1 MNLFSQFQQALRK
14 MVAERIRHAGQP
26 SQLQPARLV
35 VEPPRDRLH
44 GDMSTNFALSQA
56 RSAGL
61 EPKELAL
68 WLADIIRDHPQ
79 VTSVGVAGPGFV
91 NWQVDDDCWRTLLK
105 ESLQVG
111 TAFGDSTLGGGIS
124 VNLEFVSA
132 NPTGPLHVAH
142 ARGAVVGDALGRL
155 LKKAGYRVTR
165 EYYVNDT
172 GEQVDILARSAH
184 RRYLQALGLITEA
197 IPQGWYPGEYLC
209 EVGEAMA
216 QLYGR
221 RWLEAPES
229 EWLPVARKL
238 AIEHILA
245 GIRSDLGAL
254 GVRMDIYSHESAL
267 VESKLDGE
275 VIRILDRQGATYFG
289 TLEPPKGKL
298 ADDWEPKEQL
308 LFRSSLFGDDSDR
321 TLRRSDGCNT
331 YFVNDLAYHLDKY
344 QRGFTLQVNVWGA
357 DHAGYIKRMR
367 AGVKLLTRDQARL
380 EVLVCQLVHL
390 VQDGKPLK
398 MSKRAGQFVTL
409 RELVEQ
415 VGVGVVRF
423 IMLTRRCD
431 QGLTFDQ
438 AKATEQS
445 KDNPVFYV
453 QYAHARCCSV
463 LRHAVQLMADQRLA
477 YQGFKDG
484 AAEIF
489 PVGGAVPELT
499 CQMLAQGPLEY
510 ITDPGELQ
518 LLKVLADWPR
528 VVESAALAFEPH
540 RIAFYLCELA
550 SQFHGLWHQGQADTE
565 LRFLRPDAPE
575 LTWARLALV
584 KGVANVIASG
594 MEVIGIEPLEE
605 MR

>member
-14 MVAERIRHAGQP
+14 MVAEQMRDAGQP
-26 SQLQPARLV
+26 SQLQPDQLV
-35 VEPPRDRLH
+35 VAPPRDRLH

-56 RSAGL
+56 KSAGL
-61 EPKELAL
+61 EPQGLAL
-68 WLADIIRDHPQ
+68 WLADIIREHPQ
-79 VTSVGVAGPGFV
+79 VTCVGVAGPGFV
-91 NWQVDDDCWRTLLK
+91 NWQVDDDCWRALLK

-111 TAFGDSTLGGGIS
+111 TAFGDNTLGSGIS

-132 NPTGPLHVAH
+132 NPTGPLHIAN
-142 ARGAVVGDALGRL
+142 ARGAVVGDTLGRL
-155 LKKAGYRVTR
+155 LEKAGYRVTR
-165 EYYVNDT
+165 EYYVNDA

-184 RRYLQALGLITEA
+184 RRYLQALGQSTEA

-209 EVGEAMA
+209 EVGEVMA
-216 QLYGR
+216 QIHGR
-221 RWLEAPES
+221 GWLEAPES
-229 EWLPVARKL
+229 EWLPIARKL
-238 AIEHILA
+238 AIEHILS
-245 GIRSDLGAL
+245 GIRSDLEAL

-267 VESKLDGE
+267 VESKLDAKA
-275 VIRILDRQGATYFG
+275 ISILEQQGATYFG
-289 TLEPPKGKL
+289 TQEPPKGKL

-321 TLRRSDGCNT
+321 TLRKSDGCNT

-344 QRGFTLQVNVWGA
+344 QRGFALQVNVWGA
-357 DHAGYIKRMR
+357 DHAGYIKRLQ
-367 AGVKLLTRDQARL
+367 AGVKLLTHGQARL

-390 VQDGKPLK
+390 LQDGKPLK
-398 MSKRAGQFVTL
+398 MSKRTGQFVTL

-415 VGVGVVRF
+415 VGAGVVRF

-431 QGLTFDQ
+431 QGLTFDR
-438 AKATEQS
+438 ARVTEQS

-463 LRHAVQLMADQRLA
+463 LRHAAQLMADQRLT
-477 YQGFKDG
+477 YQGFKDVP
-484 AAEIF
+484 AEIF
-489 PVGGAVPELT
+489 GDAVPGLT
-499 CQMLAQGPLEY
+499 SQILAQGPLEY

-518 LLKVLADWPR
+518 LIRVLADWPR

-550 SQFHGLWHQGQADTE
+550 SEFHGLWHQGQADTE

-605 MR
+605 MH